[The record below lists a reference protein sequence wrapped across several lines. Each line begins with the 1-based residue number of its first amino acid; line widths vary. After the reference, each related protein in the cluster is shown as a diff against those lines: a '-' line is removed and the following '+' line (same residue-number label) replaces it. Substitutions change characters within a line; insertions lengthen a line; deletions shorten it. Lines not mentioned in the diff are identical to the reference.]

1 MPIKVLVISDYRPY
15 HTVRPEAEIFI
26 GLAKLGFRVTVM
38 TYGEARYAEEF
49 RKAGITVI
57 DFHPQKKFDAAEI
70 GRIRAE
76 LVAGKYDIIHLFNSP
91 STVSG
96 IRAARGLPVKVV
108 LYRGYAGHI
117 HWYDPTA
124 YLKYLHPRVDK
135 IVCNSVGV
143 EEIFRRQLFFDK
155 SKAVTINKGHRV
167 EWYDH
172 TVPADVR
179 TQFNLPANAFVVV
192 NVANNRPMKGIPY
205 LLKAMSYL
213 PPELPVHLLLIGND
227 MDDKANLALINGS
240 PNRDKIHILGF
251 QKEALNIVAA
261 ADVFALS
268 SVKGESITK
277 SVIEAMSMGVT
288 PVITDIAG
296 NRELVEGG
304 VSGLVVPS
312 RNAQALGKAL
322 LSLYRDRPRCKKMGV
337 NARKHI
343 QTHLNTEDTVLKY
356 KNLYEE
362 LAGRKG

>member
-26 GLAKLGFRVTVM
+26 GLAKLGLQVTVM
-38 TYGEARYAEEF
+38 TYGDARYAEEF

-70 GRIRAE
+70 TRIRAE
-76 LVAGKYDIIHLFNSP
+76 LVAGKYDIVHLFNNP
-91 STVSG
+91 SIVNG

-124 YLKYLHPRVDK
+124 YLKYLHPRVNK

-143 EEIFRRQLFFDK
+143 EEIFRRQLFFNK

-172 TVPADVR
+172 AAPADIR
-179 TQFNLPANAFVVV
+179 KDFSLPTDAFVVV
-192 NVANNRPMKGIPY
+192 NVANNRRMKGIPY
-205 LLKAMSYL
+205 LLKAMNYL
-213 PPELPVHLLLIGND
+213 PVDLPIHLLLIGND
-227 MDDKANLALINGS
+227 MDDKANLAILNAS
-240 PNRDKIHILGF
+240 PNKDKIHILGF
-251 QKEALNIVAA
+251 QKGVLNIVAA
-261 ADVFALS
+261 CDVFALS
-268 SVKGESITK
+268 SLKGESITK
-277 SVIEAMSMGVT
+277 SVIEAMSLRVT

-296 NRELVEGG
+296 NRELVVNG

-312 RNAQALGKAL
+312 RNAEALGKAL
-322 LSLYRDRPRCKKMGV
+322 LALYRDRPLCKQMGI

-343 QTHLNTEDTVLKY
+343 QIHLNTEDTILQY
-356 KNLYEE
+356 KKLYQE
-362 LAGRKG
+362 LAGHKG